1 MFSVTTSDN
10 EDVQTTGPQLH
21 LQPGDDGGQGQGGLG
36 EADRG
41 RQRIQDFM
49 LWMWRERYCKVKQ
62 RITSSSTKGSFSLF
76 DRYSFL
82 VGFLFS
88 VITGPYAG
96 AQFVAGTQETD
107 FYVS

>member
-1 MFSVTTSDN
+1 M
-10 EDVQTTGPQLH
+10 
-21 LQPGDDGGQGQGGLG
+21 
-36 EADRG
+36 
-41 RQRIQDFM
+41 
-49 LWMWRERYCKVKQ
+49 KQ
-62 RITSSSTKGSFSLF
+62 RITSSSNKGSFSLF

-88 VITGPYAG
+88 VVTGPYAG